1 MLTAPVMVAEVDSR
15 LMTGVASAVTV
26 TLHLADLSPA
36 FAVMVAVPTL
46 IPFTLP
52 SFTVATAVL
61 EEVHVTVLSVA
72 LSGLTVA
79 VRVASSPSFKDKE
92 VLSRVMEVTATE
104 LFETTTMHLAVLSPA
119 LAVMVAVPF
128 LTAFTLPSV
137 TVAMASLEEVHVTV
151 LSVALSGLT
160 VAVRV
165 SSPPTVKDMEDLS
178 RVMEVTST
186 KPFLTVTLQVAVL
199 SPALAVMVAVPSLT
213 AVILPSSTVATSVL
227 SEVQVTALS
236 VALSG
241 LTVAVREISSPSVIS
256 SEVWSREM
264 DVTATN
270 FAFTVTAQVAVL
282 PPAFAVMVAEPSF
295 TAVTTPSFTVAT
307 AVLEELQETVFSEA
321 LLGLIVAL
329 MLDVS
334 PSSRVRDVG
343 LTEMDETGI
352 VFSS

>member
-1 MLTAPVMVAEVDSR
+1 
-15 LMTGVASAVTV
+15 
-26 TLHLADLSPA
+26 
-36 FAVMVAVPTL
+36 
-46 IPFTLP
+46 
-52 SFTVATAVL
+52 
-61 EEVHVTVLSVA
+61 
-72 LSGLTVA
+72 
-79 VRVASSPSFKDKE
+79 
-92 VLSRVMEVTATE
+92 MEVTATE

-343 LTEMDETGI
+343 LTERDETGI